1 MLGVVNVPVMFWKGG
16 TYIRVHVSKGV
27 YHIIYLQA
35 NTSYSITCLKRFLSQ
50 PCHSSNNPTIMVDID
65 ALEPQ
70 IWRILSAPDTDLT
83 TISAKRVRRQ
93 LLEIEP
99 SLSPAFLKENKEGLD
114 AIISR
119 VFDQVSEGMAGRGSE
134 EVDEMVVAHSRP
146 VTKRKRK
153 VEHERYAEADND
165 DDDGVSASLSP
176 KKTKKAVK
184 KPERQLTDAEI
195 ARQLSSEINGR
206 SRRSTVGNVR
216 MGTNGSSRKGRGIK
230 SSELV
235 ETDEETGEKRG
246 GGKAKGGFAKE
257 YALRFAVFSLFLSL

>member
-1 MLGVVNVPVMFWKGG
+1 
-16 TYIRVHVSKGV
+16 
-27 YHIIYLQA
+27 
-35 NTSYSITCLKRFLSQ
+35 
-50 PCHSSNNPTIMVDID
+50 MVDID

-114 AIISR
+114 AIIAR
-119 VFDQVSEGMAGRGSE
+119 VFDQVSDGMAGRGSE
-134 EVDEMVVAHSRP
+134 EGDEMVLARNRP

-153 VEHERYAEADND
+153 SEHERYAEADN

-176 KKTKKAVK
+176 KKTKKAIK
-184 KPERQLTDAEI
+184 KSERQLTDAEI

-206 SRRSTVGNVR
+206 SRRSTVANVR

-235 ETDEETGEKRG
+235 ETDEENGEKRG

-257 YALRFAVFSLFLSL
+257 YALRFAALFSFFLSL